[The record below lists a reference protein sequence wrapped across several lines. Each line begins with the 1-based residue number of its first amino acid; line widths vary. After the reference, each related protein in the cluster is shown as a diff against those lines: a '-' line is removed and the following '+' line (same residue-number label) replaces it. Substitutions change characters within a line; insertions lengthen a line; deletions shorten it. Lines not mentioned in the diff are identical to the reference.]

1 MISVQT
7 GIAIVCI
14 VWPLA
19 VFFGFWWLDSRGE
32 LDLG

>member
-1 MISVQT
+1 MSLQT

-19 VFFGFWWLDSRGE
+19 VVVGFWWLDKRGE